1 MHEKLHE
8 ALDEIQDR
16 YISQAAHTRRRPKL
30 LWLSTV
36 AAVLAVAIL
45 ISAVVKPTTVYGETI
60 SLAAEPRIARDPNRN
75 ITTAAALS
83 QLSDFFAQ
91 GNQNFLT
98 GSPENQLWSPI
109 NACLSLSMVAEI
121 AGGTS
126 RQQVLSL
133 LGADSISS
141 LRSQSSALW
150 ESAYINDGRSITTLA
165 NSLWL
170 EEGLPFRPAAAEALS
185 YHYYADVYQGDL
197 GSSAINNAI
206 GGWLNEKTG
215 GLLKSAAENI
225 QLSQETILSLYSTIY
240 FQAKW
245 TDQFHKDNNTQDIFH
260 AASGDRN
267 VTYMNRKLAQMHY
280 YWGDTFSAI
289 ALQLKNGSTM
299 WFFLPDEGSSPE
311 DLLADKQYLELFS
324 QNSYENRKY
333 MKVNLSIPKFDI
345 SGSQNLREGLEEMGV
360 TDIFSADSAD
370 LSPIIPDMPAFFSA
384 ANQAVR
390 VQIDEDGVKA
400 AAYTEFPAP
409 GSAEPPKEI
418 VDFVLNRPFLFMITD
433 SNVPLFAG
441 VVREP

>member
-16 YISQAAHTRRRPKL
+16 YVTQAARMRRRPKL
-30 LWLSTV
+30 LWLSSV

-45 ISAVVKPTTVYGETI
+45 LSAVAKPTTVYSETI
-60 SLAAEPRIARDPNRN
+60 SLAAEPRITQDPNRDT
-75 ITTAAALS
+75 TTAAALS
-83 QLSDFFAQ
+83 QLSGFITQ
-91 GNQNFLT
+91 GNQKFLT
-98 GSPENQLWSPI
+98 GSAENQLWSPI

-121 AGGTS
+121 TGGAS
-126 RQQVLSL
+126 RQQILSL
-133 LGADSISS
+133 LGADSIPS

-150 ESAYINDGRSITTLA
+150 ESAYIDDGRSITTLA

-215 GLLKSAAENI
+215 GLLKDAAENI
-225 QLSQETILSLYSTIY
+225 QLSQETILALYSTIY
-240 FQAKW
+240 FQTKW
-245 TDQFHKDNNTQDIFH
+245 TDQFHKNNNTTDVFH

-267 VTYMNRKLAQMHY
+267 VTYMNRKPAQMFY

-289 ALQLKNGSTM
+289 ALQLKNDSTM
-299 WFFLPDEGSSPE
+299 WFFLPDEGLSPE
-311 DLLADKQYLELFS
+311 DMLVDGQYLELFS
-324 QNSYENRKY
+324 QNRYENQKY

-345 SGSQNLREGLEEMGV
+345 SGSQNLRDGLEEMGV
-360 TDIFSADSAD
+360 TDIFNADSAD

-409 GSAEPPKEI
+409 GSAKPPEET